1 MYLGFFIFFYI
12 FVYNFYYVN
21 ANGNNITQSGV
32 PTQNSTHSSSYN
44 SSAITIVTIVFSLYF
59 GISIIV
65 ICCCKT
71 TNNNNNIVNE
81 NVENI
86 RDLDNIDVRV
96 IDGAERER
104 ETETVAVEVPLAYA
118 VKINR

>member
-32 PTQNSTHSSSYN
+32 PTENSTN
-44 SSAITIVTIVFSLYF
+44 SSCDSTTVIFLSVIFSLYSAIGIF
-59 GISIIV
+59 GIFYCKQTSNNPV
-65 ICCCKT
+65 I
-71 TNNNNNIVNE
+71 NE

-96 IDGAERER
+96 IDSA
-104 ETETVAVEVPLAYA
+104 ETETETETEIVAVEVPLAYA
-118 VKINR
+118 VKIIR

>member
-1 MYLGFFIFFYI
+1 MYLGFFIFIYI

-32 PTQNSTHSSSYN
+32 PTENSTHSSSYD
-44 SSAITIVTIVFSLYF
+44 STAITIVTIVFSLYG
-59 GISIIV
+59 GISMIV
-65 ICCCKT
+65 ICCHKT
-71 TNNNNNIVNE
+71 TNNNPVINE

-96 IDGAERER
+96 IDGAET
-104 ETETVAVEVPLAYA
+104 ETETEIVAVEVPLAYA
-118 VKINR
+118 VKIVR